1 MKLECSVCKKFQVDT
16 EDSLCNVIKKRHAG
30 RHTIHETLSERDG
43 HKISQNNI
51 IGEVKWV
58 RVW

>member
-1 MKLECSVCKKFQVDT
+1 MKQECSICRKFQVDT
-16 EDSLCNVIKKRHAG
+16 DDPLCDKIKKRHAG
-30 RHTIHETLSERDG
+30 RHTKHVTLSERDG
-43 HKISQNNI
+43 HKISQNTI